1 MADIGGAEYVQQ
13 FVLVAMGREREKLV
27 QGEEKMVGNSGVEMG
42 VAMNG
47 MFEGLLVGVKRMV
60 TAVDWEDHMK
70 FVVAV
75 PV

>member
-1 MADIGGAEYVQQ
+1 MADIRGAEYVQQ

-27 QGEEKMVGNSGVEMG
+27 QGEEKMVDNSGVEMR

-47 MFEGLLVGVKRMV
+47 IFEGLLVGVKRMV
-60 TAVDWEDHMK
+60 TAVDWEDYMK